1 MALNVARESKAARA
15 KRARA
20 IARGLAKAY
29 PDAWCELD
37 HRSPWELVIAT
48 ILSAQCTD
56 KMVNR
61 VTPALFAELPTPERL
76 AAADPA
82 RVEELIRPTGFYR
95 QKAKAIQAVARAV
108 AVEHGGQVPATM
120 EALTALPGIGRK
132 TANVVLGTAFG
143 QPAIFVDTHVK
154 RLANRFGLT
163 VEENPDRV
171 ERDLQAL
178 LPPKDWT
185 AFAHRVIHHG
195 RRVCAARSPR
205 CDACPVALWCP
216 RIGV

>member
-1 MALNVARESKAARA
+1 VALNVARESKAARA
-15 KRARA
+15 ARARA

-108 AVEHGGQVPATM
+108 AVEHGGQVPAAM

-205 CDACPVALWCP
+205 CNACPVALWCP